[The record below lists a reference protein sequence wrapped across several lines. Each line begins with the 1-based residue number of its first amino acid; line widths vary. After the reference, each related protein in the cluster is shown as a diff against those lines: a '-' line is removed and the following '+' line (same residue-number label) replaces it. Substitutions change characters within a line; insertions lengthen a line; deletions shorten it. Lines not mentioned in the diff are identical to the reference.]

1 MLKRPNINTH
11 RLLIRTDTYVYICLV
26 KGLWNGEIVSIVPCV
41 KASFL
46 LTDNFHKRPGF
57 CITHRVFSFAA
68 TQQRVVQR
76 VLPPH
81 IMSTLD
87 IVCRLVPTLP
97 HWKYVTGKACNDQA
111 SYMHKRYTVPL
122 RCTIVSTLT
131 IFEDFYRI
139 YHLVQVF
146 CLNFFFSLI

>member
-26 KGLWNGEIVSIVPCV
+26 KGLWNGEIVSIVPFV

-46 LTDNFHKRPGF
+46 LTDNFHKRHRFLYYAQGF
-57 CITHRVFSFAA
+57 FVCSNATTRRSTRSTAA
-68 TQQRVVQR
+68 
-76 VLPPH
+76 H
-81 IMSTLD
+81 MSTLD
-87 IVCRLVPTLP
+87 IVCRRVPTLP